1 MQHHALFAEDVL
13 AVLQALE
20 DVFIVEIVGGGDVHR
35 VDVRALE
42 HLLVAAVARGD
53 VLLLG
58 EGLGALQAFAGH
70 RRHLGA
76 LHLADGVREFPGDV
90 PRPHNAELNHTLLL
104 PKAAP
109 LAASLFVTA

>member
-1 MQHHALFAEDVL
+1 MS
-13 AVLQALE
+13 
-20 DVFIVEIVGGGDVHR
+20 
-35 VDVRALE
+35 
-42 HLLVAAVARGD
+42 GD

-58 EGLGALQAFAGH
+58 KGLGALQAFAGN